1 MTFSHCFANSF
12 ASFALYCMCVSL
24 CFFFSST
31 SSLPQI
37 LGLRSSLELRLTN
50 HQALAIIFQ
59 LEYVFST
66 PIGRETMVRE
76 KQKHMDFVNQHSS
89 QKWTQDQSETLKQVL
104 TTLSQL
110 HSVRFCVLWVSHL
123 FPIVSQRKSLKAMW
137 PVWKKYGWSD
147 YSVSWCKFP
156 KTCRLVGCIIKI
168 WPDSTIHQ
176 IVVFH

>member
-1 MTFSHCFANSF
+1 MF
-12 ASFALYCMCVSL
+12 VSL

-37 LGLRSSLELRLTN
+37 LSLRSSLELRLTN

-76 KQKHMDFVNQHSS
+76 MQKHTDFVNQHSS
-89 QKWTQDQSETLKQVL
+89 LKLTQEQSETLKQVSAPL
-104 TTLSQL
+104 CLCCFTIAF
-110 HSVRFCVLWVSHL
+110 VFFVSHL

-168 WPDSTIHQ
+168 WPDPTIHK
-176 IVVFH
+176 ILVFH